1 MKLLQIS
8 IQKPLKSDK
17 SLINPLINPGLRFFP
32 NIAPYSND
40 APYCLL
46 PSCKKSEIS
55 HDLFLR
61 KWAKTPI
68 FDT

>member
-32 NIAPYSND
+32 NIAIYSNYG
-40 APYCLL
+40 PYCLL

-55 HDLFLR
+55 HDQFLR

>member
-17 SLINPLINPGLRFFP
+17 SLINPLINPRLRFFP
-32 NIAPYSND
+32 NMAQYSND

-55 HDLFLR
+55 HDLSLR
-61 KWAKTPI
+61 KWAKTPV

>member
-32 NIAPYSND
+32 NMAPYSND
-40 APYCLL
+40 APYCPL
-46 PSCKKSEIS
+46 PSCKKLETFN
-55 HDLFLR
+55 DRFL
-61 KWAKTPI
+61 KKCKKTRI